1 LESDEMKRASLVA
14 ALLVATLSTA
24 APAAAPALQVQV
36 KPRKLVA
43 AVQDPADAKIAAALK
58 AKKVSF
64 DFVDTPVRD
73 AVAFMRQL
81 LGVNVVLD
89 PAVDGNRTL
98 TLKVKDMAA
107 GKALGW
113 MAAVAGAEMKIQ
125 DGAVYIAAT
134 KKKQVG
140 GGRVGYQPVARY
152 QQYRRTVGR
161 AEIKLGDLASIS
173 LTLYDDDLPEDTR
186 AMLLKLLHK
195 ALARE
200 LKELEAKKK

>member
-1 LESDEMKRASLVA
+1 MKRALLVA
-14 ALLVATLSTA
+14 ALFAATLATA
-24 APAAAPALQVQV
+24 APAAAPALRVQV
-36 KPRKLVA
+36 KPRKPQA
-43 AVQDPADAKIAAALK
+43 AVQDPANVKIATALK

-89 PAVDGNRTL
+89 PAVDGNRVM

-113 MAAVAGAEMKIQ
+113 MAKVAGGEMKIQ
-125 DGAVYIAAT
+125 DGAVYIAASR
-134 KKKQVG
+134 KKQVG
-140 GGRVGYQPVARY
+140 GGRVGYRPVGRY
-152 QQYRRTVGR
+152 QQYRRAVGR
-161 AEIKLGDLASIS
+161 AEIKLGEIASIN

-195 ALARE
+195 ALAKE
-200 LKELEAKKK
+200 LKQLEAKKK